1 MTQRKRKSPLIS
13 AAWEFLR
20 QPIDGATY
28 LLIALGLV
36 ATGWTLGLEMKL
48 PELATLLTA
57 IFSAVAAA
65 FSALAAHRAHSL
77 TKTLD
82 RVTLDVVA
90 EVTADQASSTYLVHV
105 VVTNVSRRPVTVSAV
120 VVRQVGRILGGHVI
134 AVDRFRANADL
145 PKRLESAEPLVTHI
159 TIPRCDVALL
169 RERPVHVRL
178 MTGEQFTSA
187 PLHIPYGL

>member
-1 MTQRKRKSPLIS
+1 
-13 AAWEFLR
+13 
-20 QPIDGATY
+20 
-28 LLIALGLV
+28 LGLV
-36 ATGWTLGLEMKL
+36 AAGWALGLEMKL

-65 FSALAAHRAHSL
+65 FSALAAHRAYSL

-90 EVTADQASSTYLVHV
+90 EVAVDKASSAYLVHI

-120 VVRQVGRILGGHVI
+120 VVRQMGTLLGGHVI
-134 AVDRFRANADL
+134 AVDRFRASADL

-159 TIPRCDVALL
+159 TVPRDDVALL

-178 MTGEQFTSA
+178 TTGEQFISA
-187 PLHIPYGL
+187 PLHVYGL